1 MGGGGVGY
9 YSGYSPSYSGYSNW
23 GYGYRPYGYA
33 SYYGGYRGFYPQ
45 SYYGSYY
52 YPGNYGYNN
61 NYYYSNGT
69 YASTPSAFSYQSF
82 YPSEG
87 TFGATTNAEQANV
100 ALIQSNDAA
109 HIFVRVPPDA
119 EVWFGNIKTNT
130 LGVERSFV
138 SPPLESGYEYTYRI
152 RARWDENGR
161 TIDRTRTLSVQPGR
175 MYQLDFLNSADTD
188 QSAQTP
194 ASTTQPASQPADN
207 RATNPTNTTNPR
219 DDTSNPRPVP
229 PQQP

>member
-1 MGGGGVGY
+1 MAVTGDFIPKVITAVIIIQATTDTTTIITTRMELT
-9 YSGYSPSYSGYSNW
+9 PR
-23 GYGYRPYGYA
+23 RPVLLA
-33 SYYGGYRGFYPQ
+33 TNPFILPRGR
-45 SYYGSYY
+45 S
-52 YPGNYGYNN
+52 
-61 NYYYSNGT
+61 
-69 YASTPSAFSYQSF
+69 
-82 YPSEG
+82 
-87 TFGATTNAEQANV
+87 ATTNAEQANV